1 MSIFSPSA
9 IRVAVFAS
17 FCLSAPVIAQ
27 TQEVN
32 LYTHREPGLIK
43 PLLDRFTSETGI
55 KVNVVFAKAGLA
67 ERIQS
72 EGERTPADMLLSV
85 DVATL
90 AHAVS
95 LGIAQPITS
104 PALAQAVPS
113 PLRAADGS
121 WHAVSMRA
129 RVLYTSKERFSG
141 QDVAY
146 EDLASPAFK
155 GRICARSGQHD
166 YNIGLIAAAIAH
178 MGEAKAEAWLRGMR
192 ANLAKKPS
200 GGDRDVAKDIAAGL
214 CDVGLGNT
222 YYVGLMVKDANQKAW
237 ADAIRVV
244 MPRFKEGGTHVNISG
259 FLVTRH
265 AKNKA
270 AALRLGEWLVSA
282 AAQQAYAA
290 ENYEYP
296 VREGVPVEPIT
307 ASFGALK
314 ADTLPLDQIAKYR
327 KAASELVEKTG
338 FDLGPP

>member
-1 MSIFSPSA
+1 MSFYSS
-9 IRVAVFAS
+9 IRFAVLAASCMAAPAFAQ
-17 FCLSAPVIAQ
+17 A
-27 TQEVN
+27 QEVN

-43 PLLDRFTSETGI
+43 PLLDKFTTETGI

-72 EGERTPADMLLSV
+72 EGERSPADMLLSV

-90 AHAVS
+90 SHAVG
-95 LGIAQPITS
+95 LGIAQPVTS
-104 PALAQAVPS
+104 PVLQKTVPE

-121 WHAVSMRA
+121 WYAVSMRA
-129 RVLYTSKERFSG
+129 RVLYASKERFAG
-141 QDVAY
+141 QDVTY

-155 GRICARSGQHD
+155 GKICTRSGMHD
-166 YNIGLIAAAIAH
+166 YNIGMIAAAIAH
-178 MGEAKAEAWLRGMR
+178 MGEAKAEAWLKGVR

-244 MPRFKEGGTHVNISG
+244 MPRFKDGGTHVNVSG

-270 AALRLGEWLVSA
+270 AAIKLGEWLVSA
-282 AAQQAYAA
+282 SAQQAYAA
-290 ENYEYP
+290 ENFEYP
-296 VREGVPVEPIT
+296 VVANVPVEPTI
-307 ASFGALK
+307 AGFGALMV
-314 ADTLPLDQIAKYR
+314 DSVPLDQIAKYR

-338 FDLGPP
+338 FDLGPQ

>member
-1 MSIFSPSA
+1 MSFHPFIRSA
-9 IRVAVFAS
+9 VLAAS
-17 FCLSAPVIAQ
+17 CLAAPAFVQA
-27 TQEVN
+27 QEVN

-43 PLLDRFTSETGI
+43 PLLEKFASETGI

-72 EGERTPADMLLSV
+72 EGERSPADMLLSV

-90 AHAVS
+90 NHAVG
-95 LGIAQPITS
+95 LGIALPVTS
-104 PALAQAVPS
+104 PVLQKAVPQQ
-113 PLRAADGS
+113 LRAADGS

-129 RVLYTSKERFSG
+129 RVLYASKERFAG
-141 QDVAY
+141 QDVTY

-155 GRICARSGQHD
+155 GKICTRSGMHD
-166 YNIGLIAAAIAH
+166 YNIGLISAAITH
-178 MGEAKAEAWLRGMR
+178 MGEAKAEAWLKGVR

-244 MPRFKEGGTHVNISG
+244 MPRFKDGGTHVNVSG
-259 FLVTRH
+259 FLVTKH

-270 AALRLGEWLVSA
+270 AAIKLGEWLVSA
-282 AAQQAYAA
+282 SAQQAYAA
-290 ENYEYP
+290 ENFEYP
-296 VREGVPVEPIT
+296 VIANVPVEPTI
-307 ASFGALK
+307 AGFGALMV
-314 ADTLPLDQIAKYR
+314 DSVPLDQIAKYR
-327 KAASELVEKTG
+327 KTASELVEKTG
-338 FDLGPP
+338 FDLGPQ